1 MEAVTETEHILG
13 LSRELLDDI
22 ELDRLPSD
30 KLLLKANRLARLTGS
45 EEVRKWLSL
54 EMNGYYDGDSVSLK
68 YMTLT
73 GRWVNF
79 AERKGWWGP
88 LAQQQANLDSLRS
101 RLEGSKLTSVSGDAT
116 LGAINVTHRNQATL
130 TNSIATFA
138 GIQSRV
144 LGLLHTF
151 VAGVY
156 YERQFADA
164 AASTFEFYKRDVDAL
179 IAERAGGVL
188 EKFPTVIARLR
199 EGDAEA
205 VSQALTTC
213 RRILE
218 AFSDS
223 VYPPRDGT
231 YELGGNELKLDASKH
246 QNRLNVY
253 VAERTQ
259 SSSRRARLRQNLA
272 NLFDRVSTGV
282 HNDVTVEEAHSL
294 FLNVY
299 LFLGE
304 LLHLGQANGNVTEV
318 P

>member
-1 MEAVTETEHILG
+1 M
-13 LSRELLDDI
+13 
-22 ELDRLPSD
+22 
-30 KLLLKANRLARLTGS
+30 
-45 EEVRKWLSL
+45 
-54 EMNGYYDGDSVSLK
+54 
-68 YMTLT
+68 
-73 GRWVNF
+73 
-79 AERKGWWGP
+79 
-88 LAQQQANLDSLRS
+88 
-101 RLEGSKLTSVSGDAT
+101 
-116 LGAINVTHRNQATL
+116 
-130 TNSIATFA
+130 
-138 GIQSRV
+138 
-144 LGLLHTF
+144 
-151 VAGVY
+151 Y

>member
-1 MEAVTETEHILG
+1 MGVESEAEHILA

-22 ELDRLPSD
+22 ELDKLPSD
-30 KLLLKANRLARLTGS
+30 KLLLKANRLARLSGS
-45 EEVRKWLSL
+45 EEVRKWLSF
-54 EMNGYYDGDSVSLK
+54 EMSGYYDGDPVSLK
-68 YMTLT
+68 YMSLT

-79 AERKGWWGP
+79 AEKKGYWGP
-88 LAQQQANLDSLRS
+88 LAQQQANLEALKS
-101 RLEGSKLTSVSGDAT
+101 RLEGSKLTSLSGDAL
-116 LGAINVTHRNQATL
+116 LGAINVTERNQASL
-130 TNSIATFA
+130 TTSISVFA

-156 YERQFADA
+156 YERQFAKA
-164 AASTFEFYKRDVDAL
+164 AETTFELYKRDVDAL
-179 IAERAGGVL
+179 IAEKAGGVL

-199 EGDAEA
+199 EGDSEA

-218 AFSDS
+218 AFADS
-223 VYPPRDGT
+223 VYPPTPST
-231 YELGGNELKLDASKH
+231 YELGGNQLKLDASKH

-253 VAERTQ
+253 IAERTE
-259 SSSRRARLRQNLA
+259 SSSRRTRLRQNLS

-282 HNDVTVEEAHSL
+282 HNDVTTDEAYAL

-304 LLHLGQANGNVTEV
+304 VIRLTAPKDEATADA
-318 P
+318 